1 MTTQHNQVIT
11 KILVSSAIAL
21 SASVGAAALASADP
35 NPIGTEPN
43 PFGAL
48 SCSCQDTAAAAGSP
62 ALREEIDRGIR
73 AGLSALLPGPLAPG

>member
-1 MTTQHNQVIT
+1 MTTQHNQAIT
-11 KILVSSAIAL
+11 KILVSAAIAL
-21 SASVGAAALASADP
+21 GASVGGAALASAD
-35 NPIGTEPN
+35 PN

-73 AGLSALLPGPLAPG
+73 AGLSAPLPGPLAPA